1 MGGLILL
8 NAMVL
13 EKSLV
18 PKAILTQ
25 FLERNNF
32 TVTIL
37 QCDYSSMQDEIQENI
52 QDDTS
57 LLFLDYDIDGDIW
70 QAIRDLGELK
80 NKNNLKIVVSCSDE
94 DKVEI
99 LPHTTGEYDVFCP
112 KPFTDEKLAKILSN
126 TDSYLVKDLGAT
138 NEKSN

>member
-32 TVTIL
+32 TVTTL
-37 QCDYSSMQDEIQENI
+37 QCDYNSIQSEIQENI

-57 LLFLDYDIDGDIW
+57 MLFLDYDVEGDMW
-70 QAIRDLGELK
+70 QAIRDLGELR
-80 NKNNLKIVVSCSDE
+80 NKSDLKIVVSCSDE
-94 DKVEI
+94 DKIEI
-99 LPHTTGEYDVFCP
+99 LPHTTGEYDIFCP
-112 KPFTDEKLAKILSN
+112 KPFTDEKLAK
-126 TDSYLVKDLGAT
+126 VLGDID
-138 NEKSN
+138 EKSD